1 MISDMFRNLSIR
13 ATLGILIVLLG
24 VLLVAE
30 NTQSLVDAIRQTR
43 SADRAVSLSTTSRD
57 LLKTLLA
64 TRLERG
70 LVTPALGA
78 DAVVTDADQRQI
90 ALRQQESTEGYQVIR
105 AALAVFDLP
114 GARAAADQL
123 QTAFEALGRVRAKA
137 SDAVKLPKASRDPN
151 LAGEF
156 SKALTDVQD
165 ALIAS
170 TNLLDD
176 SIKFVD
182 PVLDGFLLTKRSA
195 WNTRLS
201 IGLVM
206 FQIQSALASGKPWAA
221 ADAQSVAESWGQARQ
236 SWATVVEA
244 TARSDTPKP
253 LKAAVDLAKVNFEGA
268 AVEQRKAI
276 LSALADGKKPPVEL
290 STLRPQDTEQSG
302 HIVTVA
308 LAAVDQMLD
317 RAHDQLRR
325 ARQAT
330 IVSVCTLLLALVLS
344 VGGVIVTRLRVS
356 RPIER
361 MTDTMRRLADR
372 DLSVVIPGQGH
383 RDEIG
388 AMAAAVTVFRDSMM
402 MADRLAAEQARDQAA
417 KEKRAVEL
425 DALIQAFSNKTTHIV
440 RAVSDAARQMQSTAG
455 TMASNAKQ
463 AGALVTTVA
472 AAAEQASAN
481 VQTVASATEELSASI
496 QEIGRQVTSSTQIS
510 GQAVNQAADTK
521 ASMQSLAEAA
531 RDIGTVVDMINS
543 IAGQTNLLALNATI
557 EAARA
562 GEAGKGF
569 AVVASEVKA
578 LASQTARATEDI
590 QTKVRDI
597 QLAANGAQE
606 AIEGIGQTI
615 GQISEITTAI
625 AAAIEEQGA
634 ATRDI
639 AGSVVEA
646 AHGTGEVSANIVGVN
661 AVVSETGTA
670 SARVLDAAS
679 GLAKEAQV
687 IRDEVTSFI
696 AAVRSA

>member
-1 MISDMFRNLSIR
+1 MFGDLFRNLSIR
-13 ATLGILIVLLG
+13 ATLGVLIVLLG

-30 NTQSLVDAIRQTR
+30 NTQNLVDAVRQTR
-43 SADRAVSLSTTSRD
+43 SADRAVGLSTTSRD

-78 DAVVTDADQRQI
+78 EGAITDADQRQI
-90 ALRQQESTEGYQVIR
+90 GTRQQETMDGYQAIS
-105 AALAVFDLP
+105 AALAVLDLP

-123 QTAFEALGRVRAKA
+123 RTAFEALGRVRAKVSTA
-137 SDAVKLPKASRDPN
+137 LAQPKASRDPGI
-151 LAGEF
+151 AGEF

-165 ALIAS
+165 ALTVS
-170 TNLLDD
+170 TNLLDE

-195 WNTRLS
+195 WNARLS

-206 FQIQSALASGKPWAA
+206 FQIQSALASGKPWTA
-221 ADAQSVAESWGQARQ
+221 ADAQSVAESWGQSRQ
-236 SWATVVEA
+236 SWAAVVEA
-244 TARSDTPKP
+244 TSRSDTPKP
-253 LKAAVDLAKVNFEGA
+253 LKAAVEQAKVNYEGA
-268 AVEQRKAI
+268 AVDRRKAI
-276 LSALADGKKPPVEL
+276 LSALADGKTPPVDL

-308 LAAVDQMLD
+308 LVAVDQMLD
-317 RAHDQLRR
+317 RAREQLRV
-325 ARQAT
+325 AKQDM
-330 IVSVCTLLLALVLS
+330 ILSVCTLLVALVLS

-361 MTDTMRRLADR
+361 MTDAMRRLADR
-372 DLSVVIPGQGH
+372 DLSVVIPGQDR

-388 AMAAAVTVFRDSMM
+388 AMAAAVAVFRDSMM
-402 MADRLAAEQARDQAA
+402 TADRLAAEQARDQAA

-425 DALIQAFSNKTTHIV
+425 DALIQDFSNKTTHIV
-440 RAVSDAARQMQSTAG
+440 QAVSDAARQMHSTAG
-455 TMASNAKQ
+455 GMADNATQ
-463 AGALVTTVA
+463 AGHLVTAVA
-472 AAAEQASAN
+472 AAAEQASVN

-496 QEIGRQVTSSTQIS
+496 HEIGRQVTNSTQIS
-510 GQAVNQAADTK
+510 GQAVTQAADTK
-521 ASMQSLAEAA
+521 TSMQSLADAA

-590 QTKVRDI
+590 QAKVRDI
-597 QLAANGAQE
+597 QIATGGAQE

-646 AHGTGEVSANIVGVN
+646 ARGTGEVSSNIVGVN
-661 AVVSETGTA
+661 RVVSETGSS

-679 GLAKEAQV
+679 GLAQEAD
-687 IRDEVTSFI
+687 ILRKEVTAFI
-696 AAVRSA
+696 ASVRSA